1 MRRLLGGLLCVAV
14 LAACSSGAKSSST
27 DATDPT
33 TAPATPATPAPA
45 LTTTPPP
52 WPAPT
57 TDEAALIAQAGLPL
71 LPSEALNEHI
81 HAHLDVFYDGQPVTV
96 PAYIGIV
103 LRPVGIS
110 PLHTHDTSGIVHVES
125 ATVRPFYLGQLFT
138 EWGVAVGGTARPAS
152 VYVNG
157 TLVQTPVAQVEIT
170 SHAEIAVVIGAPPA
184 AIPSTYQ
191 FPSGY

>member
-1 MRRLLGGLLCVAV
+1 MKRLLAGALCVVV
-14 LAACSSGAKSSST
+14 LAACSSTAKSST
-27 DATDPT
+27 TEAT
-33 TAPATPATPAPA
+33 TAPAPAKSVGPAPA
-45 LTTTPPP
+45 LTTGPPP

-57 TDEAALIAQAGLPL
+57 TDEAALIAQAQLPL
-71 LPSEALNEHI
+71 LPGEALNEHI

-138 EWGVAVGGTARPAS
+138 EWGVAIGGTARPAS

-157 TLVQTPVAQVEIT
+157 TLVQTPVAQVEIV

>member
-1 MRRLLGGLLCVAV
+1 MKRLLGGLFCVVV
-14 LAACSSGAKSSST
+14 LAACSSSAKSS
-27 DATDPT
+27 APDPT
-33 TAPATPATPAPA
+33 PDPATSAAPAPA
-45 LTTTPPP
+45 LTTAPPP

-57 TDEAALIAQAGLPL
+57 TDEAALIAQAQLPL
-71 LPSEALNEHI
+71 LPREALNEHI
-81 HAHLDVFYDGQPVTV
+81 HAHLDVFSDGQPVTV
-96 PAYIGIV
+96 PAYLGIV

-157 TLVQTPVAQVEIT
+157 ALVQTPLAQVEIT
-170 SHAEIAVVIGAPPA
+170 AHAEIAVVIGAPPA